1 MSLNKDRR
9 LYDRKNDPDKEESM
23 SSTSRV
29 QGIDV
34 SKWQSKVNWQSVKEA
49 SIAFAFAR
57 ATYGNTEVDSEF
69 KSNWQGMKDADIIRG
84 PYHFFVAA
92 DDPTAQ
98 ANLFVNTVGSL
109 DSGDL
114 PPVLDVEADS
124 GTSSTLVADVQT
136 WLDAVEQ
143 MMGRRPIIYTAP
155 SYWNQY
161 LTDGFSSYPL
171 WVAEYGV
178 SAPKSVNGWSEWTFW
193 QYSESGNVGGLNPAD
208 LDYFNGSL
216 ESLSAFINSLAG
228 PAIRTTPVPSPA
240 DSARTYT
247 VQSGD
252 TLSSIA
258 ARYDVTLSA
267 LEEANNIE
275 NANLIEVGQVLTIP

>member
-1 MSLNKDRR
+1 
-9 LYDRKNDPDKEESM
+9 M
-23 SSTSRV
+23 SSTSKA

-34 SKWQSKVNWQSVKEA
+34 SKWQSNVNWQSVKEA
-49 SIAFAFAR
+49 GIAFAFAR

-69 KSNWQGMKDADIIRG
+69 KTNWQGMKEAGIIRG

-98 ANLFVNTVGSL
+98 ANLFINTVGSL
-109 DSGDL
+109 DSDDL

-124 GTSSTLVADVQT
+124 GTCSTLVTGVQT
-136 WLDAVEQ
+136 WLDVVEQ
-143 MMGRRPIIYTAP
+143 KLGRRPIIYTAP
-155 SYWNQY
+155 SYWNEY
-161 LTDGFSSYPL
+161 MTGGFGSYPL

-178 SAPKSVNGWSEWTFW
+178 SAPKSVNGWDAWTFW

-216 ESLSAFINSLAG
+216 EDLLKFVNPLAAPG
-228 PAIRTTPVPSPA
+228 LGTTPAPVPSPA
-240 DSARTYT
+240 DSPRTYT
-247 VQSGD
+247 VQAGD

-258 ARYDVTLSA
+258 ARYDVTITA
-267 LEEANNIE
+267 LEQANNIE
-275 NANLIEVGQVLTIP
+275 NANIIEVGQVLTIP

>member
-1 MSLNKDRR
+1 
-9 LYDRKNDPDKEESM
+9 M
-23 SSTSRV
+23 SSTSNA

-34 SKWQSKVNWQSVKEA
+34 SKWQSNVNWQNMKEA
-49 SIAFAFAR
+49 GVAFAFAR

-69 KSNWQGMKDADIIRG
+69 KTNWQGMKDAGIIRG
-84 PYHFFVAA
+84 TYHFFVAA

-114 PPVLDVEADS
+114 PPVLDVEAES

-136 WLDAVEQ
+136 WLDVVEQ
-143 MMGRRPIIYTAP
+143 KLGRKPIIYTGP
-155 SYWNQY
+155 SYWNEY
-161 LTDGFSSYPL
+161 MTNGFGSYPL

-178 SAPKSVNGWSEWTFW
+178 SEPKSVNGWNAWTFW
-193 QYSESGNVGGLNPAD
+193 QYSETGYMGGLNPAD

-216 ESLSAFINSLAG
+216 EDLSAFINSL
-228 PAIRTTPVPSPA
+228 PAPAARATPAPSPA
-240 DSARTYT
+240 DSSRTYT

-252 TLSSIA
+252 TLGGIA

-267 LEEANNIE
+267 LEQANNIE